1 MTAEAKAA
9 VMQLMGETY
18 GQQRK
23 QDQMIV
29 GSATNL
35 KPKSDEMKQLVEQLV
50 KSPTAPGKEPRKHYP
65 SDGSEPQQPQAA
77 PAPAPVSAPAPVTPE
92 QALAELQQAPTEAP
106 RENPVAARFHQDT
119 VDAITAPV
127 TPPLEINAFAPVT
140 EEQLGFDFSEPSQ
153 GDQLLAA
160 IKENT
165 LLLKAIKL
173 QLDTSNVRPKRKSA
187 KDKIAG

>member
-1 MTAEAKAA
+1 MSMENMTAEAKAA

-18 GQQRK
+18 GQQKK

-29 GSATNL
+29 GSSGNL
-35 KPKSDEMKQLVEQLV
+35 KPKSDELKTLVEQLV
-50 KSPTAPGKEPRKHYP
+50 KSPTAPGREPRKHYP
-65 SDGSEPQQPQAA
+65 ADGSAPQQPQAV
-77 PAPAPVSAPAPVTPE
+77 PAPASVSAPAPVTPE
-92 QALAELQQAPTEAP
+92 QALAELQQAP
-106 RENPVAARFHQDT
+106 VA
-119 VDAITAPV
+119 APV

-173 QLDTSNVRPKRKSA
+173 QLDNSNVRPKRKST

>member
-1 MTAEAKAA
+1 MSMENMTAEAKAA

-18 GQQRK
+18 GQQKK

-29 GSATNL
+29 GSSGNL
-35 KPKSDEMKQLVEQLV
+35 KPKSDEMRTLVEQLV
-50 KSPTAPGKEPRKHYP
+50 KSPTAPGREQRQQYP
-65 SDGSEPQQPQAA
+65 PQQQPQQQPQQPQAV
-77 PAPAPVSAPAPVTPE
+77 PAPASVSAPAPVTPE
-92 QALAELQQAPTEAP
+92 QALAELQQAP
-106 RENPVAARFHQDT
+106 VA
-119 VDAITAPV
+119 APV

-173 QLDTSNVRPKRKSA
+173 QLDNSNVRPKRKST
-187 KDKIAG
+187 KDKIAE

>member
-9 VMQLMGETY
+9 VMQLMGVTY

-29 GSATNL
+29 GSSGNL
-35 KPKSDEMKQLVEQLV
+35 KPKSDELKTLVEQLV
-50 KSPTAPGKEPRKHYP
+50 KSPTAPGREQRQQYP
-65 SDGSEPQQPQAA
+65 PQPQQQYQDQPTQLPPVTPVPA
-77 PAPAPVSAPAPVTPE
+77 PAPAGPPAPVTPE
-92 QALAELQQAPTEAP
+92 QAMAELQGLP
-106 RENPVAARFHQDT
+106 
-119 VDAITAPV
+119 APV
-127 TPPLEINAFAPVT
+127 EVNPYL

-153 GDQLLAA
+153 GDQILAA

-173 QLDTSNVRPKRKSA
+173 QLEISNVRPTRKSV
-187 KDKIAG
+187 KSKVAG

>member
-1 MTAEAKAA
+1 MEAMTAEAKAA

-29 GSATNL
+29 GSSGNL
-35 KPKSDEMKQLVEQLV
+35 QPKSGEMKALVEQLV
-50 KSPTAPGKEPRKHYP
+50 KSPTAPGKRQ
-65 SDGSEPQQPQAA
+65 PQQPQQPQQPTQQPQQPPEQPPEQPQAA
-77 PAPAPVSAPAPVTPE
+77 PWIPNWKTPE
-92 QALAELQQAPTEAP
+92 QVAQASPVSPEQAMAELQQVSVPEA
-106 RENPVAARFHQDT
+106 
-119 VDAITAPV
+119 
-127 TPPLEINAFAPVT
+127 

-153 GDQLLAA
+153 GDQVLAA

-173 QLDTSNVRPKRKSA
+173 QLDTSKVRPKRKSA
-187 KDKIAG
+187 KSKVAG

>member
-18 GQQRK
+18 GQQKK

-29 GSATNL
+29 GSSGNL
-35 KPKSDEMKQLVEQLV
+35 KPKSDEMKTLVEQLV
-50 KSPTAPGKEPRKHYP
+50 KSPTAPGKEQRQQYP
-65 SDGSEPQQPQAA
+65 PAPQQQQQQQPQQPQAA
-77 PAPAPVSAPAPVTPE
+77 PAPAPTGPPAPVTPE
-92 QALAELQQAPTEAP
+92 QALAELQQAPA
-106 RENPVAARFHQDT
+106 
-119 VDAITAPV
+119 
-127 TPPLEINAFAPVT
+127 TPSLEINAFAPVV
-140 EEQLGFDFSEPSQ
+140 EEQLGFDFSEPNQ

-187 KDKIAG
+187 KSKIAG

>member
-18 GQQRK
+18 GLQKK

-29 GSATNL
+29 GSSGNL
-35 KPKSDEMKQLVEQLV
+35 KPKSDEMKTLVEQLV
-50 KSPTAPGKEPRKHYP
+50 KSPTAPGKEQRQQYP
-65 SDGSEPQQPQAA
+65 PAPQQQQQQQPQQPQQPQAA
-77 PAPAPVSAPAPVTPE
+77 PAPAPTGPPAPVTPE
-92 QALAELQQAPTEAP
+92 QALAELQQAPA
-106 RENPVAARFHQDT
+106 
-119 VDAITAPV
+119 
-127 TPPLEINAFAPVT
+127 TPSLEINAFAPVV
-140 EEQLGFDFSEPSQ
+140 EEQLGFDFSEPNQ

-187 KDKIAG
+187 KSKIAG